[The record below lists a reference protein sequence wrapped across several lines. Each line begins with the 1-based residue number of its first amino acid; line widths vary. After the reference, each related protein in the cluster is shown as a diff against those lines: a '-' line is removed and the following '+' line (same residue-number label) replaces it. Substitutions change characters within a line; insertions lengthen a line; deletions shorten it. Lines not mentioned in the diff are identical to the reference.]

1 MPDRSAE
8 FVGSIPEYYDRGLGP
23 VLFADFA
30 DDIVRR
36 TAASDPARVLELAAG
51 TGIVT
56 RKLRDGL
63 ARTAH
68 LTATDLNPP
77 MLEIA
82 RLKFAAGEQV
92 DFRPADATALPF
104 PDSAFDAIVC
114 QFGVMFFPDKDKA
127 YREAY
132 RALRPG
138 GRYVFNVWDSHEYNR
153 FARLTHQVVGGFFP
167 SDPPQF
173 YRVPFGYHSVDAI
186 RDALMRAG
194 FEGVESA
201 IIAKEKEIPDFSR
214 FAQALIYGNPI
225 VDQVRSRGGANPDL
239 IVEAIEARFRHE
251 FGNGRM
257 PLQAIVFEARKR

>member
-51 TGIVT
+51 TVIVT

-77 MLEIA
+77 MLEVA

-114 QFGVMFFPDKDKA
+114 QFGAMFFPDKDKA

-153 FARLTHQVVGGFFP
+153 FARLTHEVVGGFFP

-173 YRVPFGYHSVDAI
+173 YRVTTSYNKIDPI
-186 RDALMRAG
+186 R
-194 FEGVESA
+194 
-201 IIAKEKEIPDFSR
+201 
-214 FAQALIYGNPI
+214 
-225 VDQVRSRGGANPDL
+225 
-239 IVEAIEARFRHE
+239 
-251 FGNGRM
+251 
-257 PLQAIVFEARKR
+257 